1 MVSPERTSR
10 DISGQWLLGV
20 KLDQMR
26 FHFNGRDGKHT
37 GRLHYSCQDTSM
49 TSRPPAHLE
58 QHLHLK
64 NVHRNSYFCFS
75 SLVISN
81 QKIPQTMRPDV
92 NFSCLK
98 EFSRN
103 WCFITQQKTKKSRK
117 FLKQVDLMHAWN
129 IVLLLVIYF
138 SLVLNFNNSFC
149 LRCVFCW
156 RPHTP
161 CVCVCYVMQM
171 WGSQSSAWQLAGRPH
186 TPQHSARISES
197 CLLMCPWAR
206 RLKRKLTCLI
216 YRGLHSCH
224 GCGKHA

>member
-1 MVSPERTSR
+1 
-10 DISGQWLLGV
+10 
-20 KLDQMR
+20 
-26 FHFNGRDGKHT
+26 
-37 GRLHYSCQDTSM
+37 
-49 TSRPPAHLE
+49 
-58 QHLHLK
+58 
-64 NVHRNSYFCFS
+64 
-75 SLVISN
+75 
-81 QKIPQTMRPDV
+81 MRPDV

-161 CVCVCYVMQM
+161 CVCVLRYANVRQPVVSLAVSRSTTHTAALCQNLWVLPADVPLSKT
-171 WGSQSSAWQLAGRPH
+171 SQKEADMSHLQGITFMSWMREACLKSAIFPFLPVYTG
-186 TPQHSARISES
+186 I
-197 CLLMCPWAR
+197 
-206 RLKRKLTCLI
+206 
-216 YRGLHSCH
+216 
-224 GCGKHA
+224 CGGK